1 MQAIEAAQG
10 DRRGACRL
18 LGAAQWNHGR
28 FTNKRIQA
36 LAAGILPWQVWA
48 SSGALASPPMAD
60 RLDLQ
65 LISAALRRLGWVRF
79 WAQVVLAVVVM
90 GVLLFNNIGG
100 QIGARADKALG
111 LSPGISLTSI
121 AFFVLLWGLWQS
133 WLVIRCGRA
142 LGSPV
147 HPSKGETARLIKRG
161 ILADL
166 VGLTLGVVGYQ
177 SLAGSLFFQA
187 SMQAG
192 FAFGG
197 VMTTPGGRITNYP
210 ITSLEMLSV
219 LSNTQVVFAHLI
231 GLWISSASTAPAEA
245 AG

>member
-1 MQAIEAAQG
+1 
-10 DRRGACRL
+10 
-18 LGAAQWNHGR
+18 
-28 FTNKRIQA
+28 
-36 LAAGILPWQVWA
+36 
-48 SSGALASPPMAD
+48 MAD

-79 WAQVVLAVVVM
+79 WSQLVLAVVVL
-90 GVLLFNNIGG
+90 GVLMFNNIGG
-100 QIGARADKALG
+100 QIGARADRALG
-111 LSPGISLTSI
+111 LSPGLSMTSL
-121 AFFVLLWGLWQS
+121 AFLVLLWCLWQS

-142 LGSPV
+142 LASPV

-166 VGLTLGVVGYQ
+166 AGLTLGAVGYQ
-177 SLAGSLFFQA
+177 SLAGALFFQA

-197 VMTTPGGRITNYP
+197 IASPNGRITNYP

-219 LSNTQVVFAHLI
+219 LSNTQVVFAHVI
-231 GLWISSASTAPAEA
+231 GLWISLWLLQRIHRPS
-245 AG
+245 GN